1 MVNDISDSTS
11 DIQITTH
18 VPAPQTQITLQPYQ
32 GPPKKLS
39 LIIPS
44 NVKCGVTNAK
54 KVSKKAIADSD
65 IIPVSLIPKKRKMI
79 KQFLNLTK
87 LEDTK
92 KKTQVGC
99 SSFVK
104 EAQKGKRH
112 LDEAQQED

>member
-1 MVNDISDSTS
+1 MVVNDISDSAS

-18 VPAPQTQITLQPYQ
+18 AQAPTQPQITLQPYQ

-54 KVSKKAIADSD
+54 KVPKKALADSD

-79 KQFLNLTK
+79 K
-87 LEDTK
+87 
-92 KKTQVGC
+92 
-99 SSFVK
+99 
-104 EAQKGKRH
+104 
-112 LDEAQQED
+112 